1 MRSTLCGAIAVL
13 VWGMAS
19 AGAGTSPATDA
30 QRVADLAEC
39 SVMAGPEQREAACAR
54 AAQNPLLGS
63 EDQALAH
70 FFRAMALIDLNR
82 QGEARTELST
92 ATSLDLDLWP
102 AYWVLGEQFD
112 NLGQYRQ
119 EAAAWTVVIT
129 HNPKLSSGYER
140 RAWANDHAGDEAAA
154 AADFSQAI
162 ALAGP
167 STAKAPL
174 YADRGEA
181 LIGTAQLDKALA
193 DFDQAIKLDEHE
205 IRGPLGRGRVAY
217 LKGDFEAA
225 AVAFRKTSELLP
237 DFAYAPIWLF
247 LAQSQAGHDGKPELR
262 KWLRGNPKPDWPNA
276 VIRLYL
282 GDLTV
287 EQFTAVAVAEP
298 GTSSDEHCEKAFYLA
313 EYERLRGHRD
323 QALAQLRAATE
334 TPVKFLMEYQ
344 AATFELGHMAH

>member
-1 MRSTLCGAIAVL
+1 
-13 VWGMAS
+13 MAD
-19 AGAGTSPATDA
+19 PKD
-30 QRVADLAEC
+30 
-39 SVMAGPEQREAACAR
+39 REAACAR
-54 AAQNPLLGS
+54 AQQNPLLGT

-102 AYWVLGEQFD
+102 ADWMLGEQLD
-112 NLGQYRQ
+112 YLEQYRQ
-119 EAAAWTVVIT
+119 SVAAWTAVIA

-154 AADFSQAI
+154 AADFTQAI

-167 STAKAPL
+167 STATAPL

-181 LIGTAQLDKALA
+181 LIGTAQLDQALA

-205 IRGPLGRGRVAY
+205 MRGPLGRGRVSY

-225 AVAFRKTSELLP
+225 AAAFRKTLELLP

-247 LAQSQAGHDGKPELR
+247 LAQSQAGHDGKPDLR
-262 KWLRGNPKPDWPNA
+262 KWLKSNPKPDWPNP
-276 VIRLYL
+276 VIRFYL
-282 GDLTV
+282 GDLTI
-287 EQFTAVAVAEP
+287 EQFKAVAVAEP
-298 GTSSDEHCEKAFYLA
+298 SASSDERCEKEFYLA
-313 EYERLRGHRD
+313 EYERLHGHRD
-323 QALAQLRAATE
+323 QAQAALRAAVAS
-334 TPVKFLMEYQ
+334 PVKFLMEYQ
-344 AATFELGHMAH
+344 AAAFELGHMAH